1 MAFCALFGYAET
13 VCACIDSMSVR
24 VVSVTCHGLRN
35 GAVYVDTVF
44 GSEGPFYF
52 SLDGLIWSTRPEFD
66 RLGPGSYLLRVRN
79 PQGCQASRLVEVFEP
94 ELLEVFLEADR
105 YEVPQGGVVALHA
118 TVLPAGT
125 PLSSVTW
132 RPPGIDDGNQS
143 LSITFA
149 PKETTPV
156 AVEVHT
162 DRGCSASSQVLLEVE
177 QSKLYFPNAIQ
188 PGSDLN
194 AFFTV
199 YSDEALRLVRHLQ
212 VYDRTGG
219 LLFERHH
226 FEPNQPALGW
236 NGQAAGSAVLPGTY
250 TWSAV
255 LEFSDGH
262 TEHRVGVLHVL

>member
-1 MAFCALFGYAET
+1 M
-13 VCACIDSMSVR
+13 
-24 VVSVTCHGLRN
+24 
-35 GAVYVDTVF
+35 
-44 GSEGPFYF
+44 
-52 SLDGLIWSTRPEFD
+52 
-66 RLGPGSYLLRVRN
+66 
-79 PQGCQASRLVEVFEP
+79 
-94 ELLEVFLEADR
+94 
-105 YEVPQGGVVALHA
+105 
-118 TVLPAGT
+118 
-125 PLSSVTW
+125 
-132 RPPGIDDGNQS
+132 
-143 LSITFA
+143 
-149 PKETTPV
+149 